1 MRTIRLAAAAVAG
14 LTAATLVAGC
24 SGDDAQPGVS
34 PSQSTSPSPSDSATG
49 GAPGGSTDPTG
60 GGSDGSSPGVT
71 GTATNPAPGA
81 ASPPATVEP
90 TPSGA
95 VATGTLAEGFPTDV
109 VPLLPGST
117 ITVSTVTPSEGVR
130 TVSLS
135 GTTATPAEEVLAFY
149 RAALIGQGFVETAG
163 PQAAGFPTATFSR
176 TSGADL
182 LVLAVTTLEGVQSF
196 TLGGALAG

>member
-1 MRTIRLAAAAVAG
+1 VRTFRLAAAAVAAV
-14 LTAATLVAGC
+14 TAASLVAGC
-24 SGDDAQPGVS
+24 SGDDAEPGVS
-34 PSQSTSPSPSDSATG
+34 PSETSTESSSETSTDSATG
-49 GAPGGSTDPTG
+49 STEP
-60 GGSDGSSPGVT
+60 SDGESASGSEGGE
-71 GTATNPAPGA
+71 GTASATATDA

-117 ITVSTVTPSEGVR
+117 ITVSTVTPSEGFR

-149 RAALIGQGFVETAG
+149 RAALVGQGFVETAG

-176 TSGADL
+176 SSGADL